1 MKRVLGAGIASAVLM
16 LSSQAFASDWY
27 VDAVQGSNAN
37 GGTSPTDAWRTI
49 SHAVASTPQTGVQ
62 TIHIAAGTYD
72 AALGEVFP
80 IDVRADLQLVGS
92 PGGAKPFLTATSG
105 LLEIGFSGTPY
116 GPQSLVQGLAL
127 QTNLGHAIRIS
138 ALSAPV
144 ETTLRELDITTSRT
158 AVSVYSSS
166 VPASTVTLERVRVLG
181 TATTAG
187 AIGLSAW
194 GAAPTNLVVRD
205 SRFDAGYV
213 NVDLIGGVDA
223 TLERC
228 RMSGSAWSGA
238 RLDPLNNLVTRA
250 RFESCSLSGGDN
262 YGLRA
267 ELFAAGPGALDLV
280 LRNCTLAANG
290 LVDVAEINA
299 QPGAAALNLERS
311 IFASPNQSLAISAAS
326 VVRDCLTFD
335 ARFAG
340 SNGNF
345 AADPLFVAPTSDWRL
360 RWNSPCIDRIADA
373 NLATTLDLDRHL
385 RGVDGD
391 LDRVELFDLGALEF
405 RPLELESTG
414 ELGSPLR
421 LASWGPQGNPGLVYW
436 TRVAPV
442 TPTQSLY
449 GEFELNLQLAR
460 LFRATTV
467 GSAAPTSI
475 LRQIPAHPA
484 LVGETYSFQSLVDSS
499 ASPSGKAFT
508 NVATVTFVP

>member
-1 MKRVLGAGIASAVLM
+1 MKRVLGAGIAFAVLA

-49 SHAVASTPQTGVQ
+49 THAVASTPQTGVQ

-72 AALGEVFP
+72 VALGEVFP
-80 IDVRADLQLVGS
+80 IDLRSDLQLVGQ
-92 PGGAKPFLTATSG
+92 PGAAKPLLTASSG

-127 QTNLGHAIRIS
+127 QTSFGHPIRIS

-166 VPASTVTLERVRVLG
+166 VPASTVTLERVHVLG

-187 AIGLSAW
+187 AVGLSAW
-194 GAAPTNLVVRD
+194 GAATTNLVVRD
-205 SRFDAGYV
+205 SRFEAGYV
-213 NVDLIGGVDA
+213 NVDLIGGVTA
-223 TLERC
+223 TFERC
-228 RMSGSAWSGA
+228 QMSGSAWSGA
-238 RLDPLNNLVTRA
+238 RLDPLPNLSTRA
-250 RFESCSLSGGDN
+250 RFESCSISGGDN
-262 YGLRA
+262 YGVRA

-290 LVDVAEINA
+290 LVDVAELNA
-299 QPGAAALNLERS
+299 QPGTATLSLERS
-311 IFASPNQSLAISAAS
+311 ILASPSLNLAISTAS

-373 NLATTLDLDRHL
+373 NLAATLDLDGHA

-391 LDRVELFDLGALEF
+391 LNRVELSDLGALEF
-405 RPLELESTG
+405 QPLELVSTG
-414 ELGSPLR
+414 ALGSSLQ
-421 LASWGPQGNPGLVYW
+421 LDSWGPQGNPGLVYW

-442 TPTQSLY
+442 TPTPSLY
-449 GEFELNLQLAR
+449 GEFDLDLQLAR

-467 GSAAPTSI
+467 GSAVPTSI
-475 LRQIPAHPA
+475 LRQIPVHPA
-484 LVGETYSFQSLVDSS
+484 LVGETYAFQSLVDSP